1 MLSNIITSDNV
12 AITYVEKVIE
22 IFGKFLNIIAITFL
36 FACVVYLMH
45 FGYKSIIS
53 NLYEIGILSA
63 LGCNNKDI
71 GKLFLLEIL
80 MVGIG
85 ILGLSLLGMYVGTIL
100 SNMVLI
106 ESFEYVFNASFDNL
120 DIVIFT
126 WDFVIAD
133 LILALIIVVI
143 SALFPMFYIR
153 RVKPVN
159 ILKAKE

>member
-1 MLSNIITSDNV
+1 MD
-12 AITYVEKVIE
+12 
-22 IFGKFLNIIAITFL
+22 IIAITFL

-53 NLYEIGILSA
+53 NYYEIGIISA

-80 MVGIG
+80 TVGLG
-85 ILGLSLLGMYVGTIL
+85 ILGVSLIGMYVGTFL

-106 ESFEYVFNASFDNL
+106 ETFEFVF
-120 DIVIFT
+120 DIAFTNIDVVIFD
-126 WDFVIAD
+126 WNYVIID
-133 LILALIIVVI
+133 LIIAMVIIVI

-153 RVKPVN
+153 KVKPVN